1 VRHRMTVAV
10 LALVGVL
17 VSTYLLLFKLGVLGS
32 LACGGSGG
40 CERVATSPWAVL
52 YGVPVAA
59 YGVAGYLALMGV
71 ALFGLGERWLRRP
84 EPTRWLVV
92 LSGIGVLFALYLTYL
107 EAAVIHAWCR
117 WCVTSAI
124 LITLIFLASLAGLRS
139 LRKAPAP

>member
-1 VRHRMTVAV
+1 MAVAV
-10 LALVGVL
+10 LALVGLL

-40 CERVATSPWAVL
+40 CERVATSSWAVL
-52 YGVPVAA
+52 FGVPVAA
-59 YGVAGYLALMGV
+59 YGVAGYIVLMGI
-71 ALFGLGERWLRRP
+71 ALVGLGERWLRRA

-92 LSGIGVLFALYLTYL
+92 LSGIGVLFAIYLTYL

-124 LITLIFLASLAGLRS
+124 LITLIFATSFAGARGF
-139 LRKAPAP
+139 RREPAR